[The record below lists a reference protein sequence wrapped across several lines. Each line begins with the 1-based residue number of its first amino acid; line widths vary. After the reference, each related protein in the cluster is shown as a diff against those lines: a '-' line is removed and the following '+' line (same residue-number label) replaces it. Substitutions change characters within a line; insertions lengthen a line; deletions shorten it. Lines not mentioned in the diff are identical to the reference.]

1 MAAHRARDAARQ
13 LKDDIKHS
21 MRITSRS
28 KERSANETQPA
39 MFTIG
44 MNISSSNYV
53 LTNHSCLTRLLI
65 SMSNILV
72 V

>member
-28 KERSANETQPA
+28 KERSTNETHPA
-39 MFTIG
+39 ILTTG
-44 MNISSSNYV
+44 MNISSSSYV
-53 LTNHSCLTRLLI
+53 LTNQSCLTRLLI
-65 SMSNILV
+65 NV
-72 V
+72 

>member
-28 KERSANETQPA
+28 KERSTNETHPA
-39 MFTIG
+39 ILTTG

-53 LTNHSCLTRLLI
+53 LTNQSCLTRLLI
-65 SMSNILV
+65 NV
-72 V
+72 